1 MVAAAPER
9 QRSLLRLFQKSS
21 KRNIIED
28 HNNNNKD
35 TTSSTSHDKHVAW
48 DESPPRI
55 SPNATVRTEEERAA
69 CFYTVRNKM
78 CRGTEL
84 VLATKRELLQPLQSH
99 TYYFFSAT
107 RNLHT
112 RSHIDHRLGSLYQRL
127 FLDISHV
134 HETPTMQHSLDR
146 NGRLYHTRSSPV
158 VLPYQYARSEGI
170 ARGAYVTTI
179 SILAK

>member
-84 VLATKRELLQPLQSH
+84 VLATKRELLQQLQSH
-99 TYYFFSAT
+99 TLVLLFCNSELT
-107 RNLHT
+107 HT
-112 RSHIDHRLGSLYQRL
+112 
-127 FLDISHV
+127 
-134 HETPTMQHSLDR
+134 
-146 NGRLYHTRSSPV
+146 
-158 VLPYQYARSEGI
+158 LPYRPPTWKPLPKT
-170 ARGAYVTTI
+170 VP
-179 SILAK
+179 